1 MKKLYSLLLSILSFI
16 VSNAQTFEEK
26 ISEKSCE
33 CIKNLKE
40 RNNENNRN
48 CISIAMSEI
57 TIDDDSFLKTISTV
71 EGVNSTFKKVDS
83 ILKKTCNV
91 IINSIENKKEKFY
104 SDSKNETAYSF
115 FLTSTDMLQQE
126 NYDIAIEGFLIAID
140 LDKNYVKA
148 YDHLAICYRKKNQ
161 LDKAIKYYKKSLE
174 IFPEGDLA
182 LMNIGVI
189 YRIMEDYKE
198 SIKYY
203 SKLVDYYPNNAEGY
217 FGLSQNYLM
226 LNDEE
231 KALDNIFKAY
241 KIYTIQDS
249 HYKKDAELIINIIQE
264 ILKSR
269 NQENIFKKIADENNI
284 II

>member
-33 CIKNLKE
+33 CIKNLKKI
-40 RNNENNRN
+40 NN
-48 CISIAMSEI
+48 
-57 TIDDDSFLKTISTV
+57 V

-83 ILKKTCNV
+83 IIKKTCNV

-161 LDKAIKYYKKSLE
+161 LDKAIKYYKKSLKKIKE
-174 IFPEGDLA
+174 DDITI
-182 LMNIGVI
+182 MNIRVI

-231 KALDNIFKAY
+231 KALDNIF
-241 KIYTIQDS
+241 
-249 HYKKDAELIINIIQE
+249 
-264 ILKSR
+264 
-269 NQENIFKKIADENNI
+269 
-284 II
+284 